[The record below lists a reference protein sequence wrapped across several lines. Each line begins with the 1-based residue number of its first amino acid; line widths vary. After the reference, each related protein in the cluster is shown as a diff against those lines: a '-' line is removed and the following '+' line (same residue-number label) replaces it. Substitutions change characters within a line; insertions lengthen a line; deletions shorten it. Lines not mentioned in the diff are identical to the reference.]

1 MEAATIP
8 QPVAAPAGREPLLE
22 VTNLVK
28 HFPIKSGIVIDRQV
42 GAVQAVDDVS
52 FAVGAG
58 ETLGLVGESGCGK
71 STLARSIL
79 QLIRP
84 TSGSVRFRGTE
95 LTDLGRRQLRPL
107 RREMQMI
114 FQDPYASL
122 NPRKRVGQI
131 VGDPLKLHGI
141 AAGDELKRR
150 VQELLERV
158 GLSAEHYNRFPH
170 EFSGGQRQRIGVAR
184 ALALEPKMIIADEPV
199 SALDVS
205 IQAQIINLLEDL
217 QDEFELT
224 YVFVAHDLGVVRH
237 VSDRIAVMY
246 LGKIVEIGPAE
257 DVYSNPIHPYTVS
270 LLSAVPIPDPRL
282 NQAREQVVLEGDVP
296 SPANPPEA
304 CRFHTRC
311 PRATEICAEVEPQ
324 LVDYGRGHWAACH
337 HPVGRS
343 APGAATAAPAE

>member
-1 MEAATIP
+1 
-8 QPVAAPAGREPLLE
+8 
-22 VTNLVK
+22 
-28 HFPIKSGIVIDRQV
+28 
-42 GAVQAVDDVS
+42 
-52 FAVGAG
+52 
-58 ETLGLVGESGCGK
+58 
-71 STLARSIL
+71 
-79 QLIRP
+79 
-84 TSGSVRFRGTE
+84 
-95 LTDLGRRQLRPL
+95 
-107 RREMQMI
+107 MQMI

-131 VGDPLKLHGI
+131 VGDPLKLHGV
-141 AAGDELKRR
+141 ASGDDLRRR
-150 VQELLERV
+150 VQSLLDRV

-184 ALALEPKMIIADEPV
+184 ALALEPKLIIADEPV

-217 QDEFELT
+217 QDEFGLT

-246 LGKIVEIGPAE
+246 LGKIVEIGPAA
-257 DVYSNPIHPYTVS
+257 DVYSHPIHPYTVS

-296 SPANPPEA
+296 SPANPPAA

-311 PRATEICAEVEPQ
+311 PRATEICSEVEPQ
-324 LVDYGRGHWAACH
+324 LVDYGGGHWAACH

-343 APGAATAAPAE
+343 APGTASV